1 MKFQFHLLKMSRGI
15 LLLGVLMFVSISC
28 SSDDN
33 EDLVLFLW
41 NQTGCADPWN
51 TGPSDSNKD
60 TSEAI
65 VTYLSEN
72 GVDVASIIRF
82 VFDES
87 IATGCLACNCT
98 TGTVIYVETT
108 ATNSS
113 RMEALGFTRDI

>member
-1 MKFQFHLLKMSRGI
+1 

-28 SSDDN
+28 SNDDN

-51 TGPSDSNKD
+51 TGPSDSNED
-60 TSEAI
+60 TSEAM

-72 GVDVASIIRF
+72 GVDEARIIRF
-82 VFDES
+82 AYDES
-87 IATGCLACNCT
+87 IVAGCLACNCT
-98 TGTVIYVETT
+98 AGTVIYVETT
-108 ATNSS
+108 ETNSS